1 MSKEFSAHEIIN
13 FILLFYSGFGGCFS
27 SEVDQVLGLKKFIQN
42 GYAEKEENDPDF
54 YILSKDGEHFLHEC
68 IEKITKEF
76 ARFIDGKK
84 VKTNVAF
91 QWFEKQYQL
100 GEFDTSKEICDY
112 IIDNSHNYSKKSR
125 VGIQNQEDIFFV

>member
-1 MSKEFSAHEIIN
+1 M
-13 FILLFYSGFGGCFS
+13 
-27 SEVDQVLGLKKFIQN
+27 VMLK
-42 GYAEKEENDPDF
+42 NDPDF

-100 GEFDTSKEICDY
+100 GDFDTSKEIGDY
-112 IIDNSHNYSKKSR
+112 IIDNSHNYSKKITRGYSKSR
-125 VGIQNQEDIFFV
+125 GYFLCVT